1 MNKKIGFAII
11 VFSFLLSSCAANNFN
26 DRKGFVE
33 ATTSALGGFLGWKY
47 SNGDILTTTVGST
60 AGLVV
65 GKYLSEYLV
74 QDDYYFYSKE
84 TLKVLEINDKN
95 KSKVSGY
102 WKNPKSGNEGVIKIK
117 GYYGSPECRLIE
129 HIYVE
134 SSLIGRGKSNNVF
147 DAACRE
153 ESGQWAMIR

>member
-1 MNKKIGFAII
+1 MWYSTELYQLCCTFPFLSFII
-11 VFSFLLSSCAANNFN
+11 QFIRS
-26 DRKGFVE
+26 
-33 ATTSALGGFLGWKY
+33 
-47 SNGDILTTTVGST
+47 I
-60 AGLVV
+60 
-65 GKYLSEYLV
+65 
-74 QDDYYFYSKE
+74 YYFYSKE